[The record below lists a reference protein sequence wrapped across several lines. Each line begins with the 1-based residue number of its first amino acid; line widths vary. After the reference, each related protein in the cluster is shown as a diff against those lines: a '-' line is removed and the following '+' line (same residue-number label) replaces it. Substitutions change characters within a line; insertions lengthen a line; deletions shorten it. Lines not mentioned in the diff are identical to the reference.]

1 MQNTQDVQK
10 GGLKMK
16 KIKNTSSIIFDNAEL
31 QIGSKII
38 DKVNEAL
45 KNTNYKFE
53 FKINKEIQHVY
64 SLYDTTTI
72 IHKKSKK

>member
-1 MQNTQDVQK
+1 
-10 GGLKMK
+10 MK